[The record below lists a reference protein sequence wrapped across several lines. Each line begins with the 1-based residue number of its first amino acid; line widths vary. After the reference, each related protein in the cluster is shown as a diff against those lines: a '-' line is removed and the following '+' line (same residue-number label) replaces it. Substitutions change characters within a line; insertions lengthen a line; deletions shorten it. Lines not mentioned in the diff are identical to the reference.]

1 MKITERVREAVR
13 NFLRIEQPS
22 GVSFAVRQLLDFE
35 AEVFKYR
42 IWWRG
47 ESSELEDLYSQIDGS
62 GRRSFW
68 GARTTGQTTL
78 RKLHSGLPGMI
89 ISVLTDVC
97 TDDLY
102 SVNVAAQQPRWDAI
116 ADANGFPS
124 LIKSA
129 VEQVLALGDGA
140 FKLSY
145 DPAFPEPLV
154 LEFYPADKVDFEY
167 SRGRLQEV
175 VFKTIKRVGEQDCT
189 LSEHYSTQGVFYSA
203 TNAYGQEIDLATV
216 PDFAGLEERQ
226 FKKPF
231 MAAVPVMFNRS
242 RKHPGR
248 GEPLLTSKLDS
259 LEALDE
265 IISQWMLALRRG
277 QLKTYIPE
285 EFIPRST
292 EKGREGELI
301 PLSEFDSDF
310 IKTSV
315 DPGMLGNGNAAL
327 KIEHTQGLIPSQ
339 ALLEAYITTLDLC
352 LQGIISPST
361 LGIDMK
367 KLDNA
372 EAQREKEKTTLYT
385 RNKVLDALEGIIP
398 QLVRAVLAFDAEMR
412 GAAPP
417 SPDMDVDVQF
427 GGYANPSFEAQV
439 ETVAKA
445 RTGGI
450 MSMEAAVE
458 ELYGDTKD
466 DEWKAEEVRRLKE
479 ESGLTEA
486 PEPAVNL
493 DGEVNDN
500 GETS

>member
-1 MKITERVREAVR
+1 VREAVR
-13 NFLRIEQPS
+13 NFLRIEQPT
-22 GVSFAVRQLLDFE
+22 GVSFTVRQQLDHE

-42 IWWRG
+42 VWWRG
-47 ESSELEDLYSQIDGS
+47 EGNELAQLYSQIDGS
-62 GRRSFW
+62 GRHNFW

-97 TDDLY
+97 TDDFY
-102 SVNVAAQQPRWDAI
+102 AVAVSAQQERWDSI
-116 ADANGFPS
+116 AEANNFRA
-124 LIKSA
+124 LVKNA
-129 VEQVLALGDGA
+129 TEQVLALGDGA

-145 DPAFPEPLV
+145 DPAFPEPLI
-154 LEFYPADKVDFEY
+154 LEFYPADKVEFEY

-175 VFKTIKRVGEQDCT
+175 IFKTVKRIGRQECT
-189 LSEHYSTQGVFYSA
+189 LREHYSNQGIWYSA
-203 TNAYGQEIDLATV
+203 VNAYGQEIDLATV
-216 PDFAGLEERQ
+216 PEFAGLEERQ
-226 FKKPF
+226 FKAPF

-248 GEPLLTSKLDS
+248 GEPLLYGKLDS
-259 LEALDE
+259 LESLDE

-285 EFIPRST
+285 ELIPRST
-292 EKGREGELI
+292 EKGREGELV
-301 PLSEFDSDF
+301 PLSEFDNDF

-315 DPGMLGNGNAAL
+315 DPGMLANGSATL
-327 KIEHTQGLIPSQ
+327 KIEHTQGLIPNQ

-361 LGIDMK
+361 LGIDTK

-385 RNKVLDALEGIIP
+385 RNKVLEALGGILP
-398 QLVRAVLAFDAEMR
+398 QLVRCALAFDAEMR
-412 GAAPP
+412 GAAHPGEI
-417 SPDMDVDVQF
+417 DVDVQF

-439 ETVAKA
+439 ETITKA
-445 RTGGI
+445 RAGGV
-450 MSMEAAVE
+450 MSIEAGVE

-466 DEWKAEEVRRLKE
+466 EEWKAEEVRRLKE
-479 ESGLTEA
+479 ESGMMAA
-486 PEPAVNL
+486 PEPAVNY
-493 DGEVNDN
+493 DGLPPPEVKDN
-500 GETS
+500 GETA